1 MIGRIR
7 GLLIEKR
14 PPHLLLEV
22 HGIGYELEAPLSTF
36 DRLPSVNAEVLL
48 YTHLAIRDDAHL
60 LFGFLTESERRLFR
74 ALLKVSGIGART
86 ALAILSGSDVE
97 EFTKCIHAGDIAR
110 LTHLPGIGKKT
121 AERLVIEMR
130 DRINDWTPRA
140 AAAGGAFAGSHDAL
154 ADAIEGLVA
163 LGYKAH
169 EAGRYVQTIDTAGM
183 TSEAIIRAVLRSQA

>member
-1 MIGRIR
+1 M
-7 GLLIEKR
+7 
-14 PPHLLLEV
+14 
-22 HGIGYELEAPLSTF
+22 
-36 DRLPSVNAEVLL
+36 
-48 YTHLAIRDDAHL
+48 
-60 LFGFLTESERRLFR
+60 
-74 ALLKVSGIGART
+74 LKVSGIGART

-97 EFTKCIHAGDIAR
+97 EFTKCIHAEDIAR

-130 DRINDWTPRA
+130 DRLNDWTPRA

-169 EAGRYVQTIDTAGM
+169 EAGRYVQAIDTAGM

>member
-14 PPHLLLEV
+14 PPHLLLEA

-36 DRLPSVNAEVLL
+36 DRLPPLNSEVLL
-48 YTHLAIRDDAHL
+48 YTHLAIREDAHL
-60 LFGFLTESERRLFR
+60 LFGFLSESERRLFR
-74 ALLKVSGIGART
+74 ALLKVSGIGSRT

-97 EFTKCIHAGDIAR
+97 EFTKCIHAENIAR

-130 DRINDWTPRA
+130 DRIADWAPRA
-140 AAAGGAFAGSHDAL
+140 AAAEAPFARPHDAL

-169 EAGRYVQTIDTAGM
+169 EAGRYVQTIDTTGM